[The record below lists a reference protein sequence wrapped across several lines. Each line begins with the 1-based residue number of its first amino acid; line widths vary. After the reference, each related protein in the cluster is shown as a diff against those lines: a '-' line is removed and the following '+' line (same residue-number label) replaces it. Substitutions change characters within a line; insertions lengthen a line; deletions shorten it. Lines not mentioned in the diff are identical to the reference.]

1 MCRVFSK
8 SLLLPWLQFPLVSV
22 IMRSFDHASPRL
34 VPFLFFTL
42 SSVSS
47 SAPSTTHYYR
57 LDGYWDHQ
65 QHSPGPTCICLF
77 FGFQFYVL
85 TSPPVYHPL
94 SLSPIATALF
104 HGFIIS
110 SGSFLEPS
118 DLAAPLGP
126 LKSVFRCLLQEILLK
141 CTAPDVTAFG
151 CLIKNRRS
159 LTESPQ
165 TMSSLWFLLPCW
177 SSTEPAP
184 DAGKCRTS
192 NVSCCPIPEDLA
204 QLSVRLGCNL
214 FPHLLL
220 KPFFIYLS
228 HFILCKGFP
237 DPAWRIQ
244 AQSAAFPRRK
254 DISL

>member
-1 MCRVFSK
+1 MASVPTSVCNYEIFRPCI
-8 SLLLPWLQFPLVSV
+8 SLPGTLPLLHPKFCILISPLHYPLLQTRWVLG
-22 IMRSFDHASPRL
+22 SPA
-34 VPFLFFTL
+34 TL
-42 SSVSS
+42 SRPHLYMLVLWVPVLCPHKSICVSS
-47 SAPSTTHYYR
+47 LIFIPHRHCLISCLHY
-57 LDGYWDHQ
+57 L
-65 QHSPGPTCICLF
+65 
-77 FGFQFYVL
+77 
-85 TSPPVYHPL
+85 
-94 SLSPIATALF
+94 
-104 HGFIIS
+104 S

-220 KPFFIYLS
+220 KPFFIYRS